1 MAKQCLNKRSMVLR
15 ESGEIVTNDEGDDNT
30 MPLLEDVSDNE
41 CIADVELTLVSRR
54 ALNMHAKE
62 EEDEQRENIFH
73 TRCHVRDKVCSMII
87 DGGSCTNVS
96 STMMVK

>member
-1 MAKQCLNKRSMVLR
+1 M
-15 ESGEIVTNDEGDDNT
+15 
-30 MPLLEDVSDNE
+30 
-41 CIADVELTLVSRR
+41 ADVELTLVSQR

-62 EEDEQRENIFH
+62 EADEQRENIFH
-73 TRCHVRDKVCSMII
+73 TKCHVQDKVCSRII